1 MGNFTSYPVL
11 VRMDEGTEEK
21 CHVDFE
27 EPVEHLRWSRNRQ
40 RSGAW

>member
-27 EPVEHLRWSRNRQ
+27 EPAKKGGGGGE
-40 RSGAW
+40 